1 MSDIDQIAKGEIAGA
16 KRAARKKD
24 WTSDV
29 GGGYTKYPDDKNML
43 ELPKRMAGSVAR
55 SNARAA
61 GAYRKVRRG
70 AKKR

>member
-1 MSDIDQIAKGEIAGA
+1 MTDIDQIAKGEIAGA
-16 KRAARKKD
+16 KRAAKKKD

-43 ELPKRMAGSVAR
+43 NLPKRMSESVAR

-61 GAYRKVRRG
+61 GGYRKARRG
-70 AKKR
+70 GKKR